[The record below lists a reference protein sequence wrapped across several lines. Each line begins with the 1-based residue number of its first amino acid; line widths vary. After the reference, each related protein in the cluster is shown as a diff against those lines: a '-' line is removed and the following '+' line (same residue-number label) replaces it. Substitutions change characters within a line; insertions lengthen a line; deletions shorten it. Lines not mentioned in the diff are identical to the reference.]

1 MLLCCRVKDGPRL
14 APYAAYHTLLLGTYV
29 QERSLSNL
37 PGIRVGWMLDG
48 AEAASTRLIVS
59 DVPIPRV
66 PAFQLHE
73 TVSPLSLSLN
83 IFSIFI
89 AEYYRNTQI

>member
-37 PGIRVGWMLDG
+37 PGIRPGGVILQ
-48 AEAASTRLIVS
+48 STAIILVK
-59 DVPIPRV
+59 D
-66 PAFQLHE
+66 
-73 TVSPLSLSLN
+73 SLSETLTRSLVPVRSLYSRQKGN
-83 IFSIFI
+83 RRS
-89 AEYYRNTQI
+89 

>member
-37 PGIRVGWMLDG
+37 PGIRVGSNLYG
-48 AEAASTRLIVS
+48 ALFAAKLFLAVCLFLAVQRITK
-59 DVPIPRV
+59 
-66 PAFQLHE
+66 
-73 TVSPLSLSLN
+73 N
-83 IFSIFI
+83 
-89 AEYYRNTQI
+89 